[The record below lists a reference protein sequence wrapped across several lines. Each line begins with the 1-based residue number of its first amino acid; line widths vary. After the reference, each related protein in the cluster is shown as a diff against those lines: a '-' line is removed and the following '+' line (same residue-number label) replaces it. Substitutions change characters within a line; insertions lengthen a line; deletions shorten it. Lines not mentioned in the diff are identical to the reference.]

1 MKMRWLWVMTA
12 CLIPTLAAAAEIQA
26 PQDFLKIIDSN
37 GYKVTFHVT
46 KAEDGISTMM
56 VKVEKD
62 RKAVEIDK
70 MKSKAITS
78 DGRALMKKMKRS
90 AEWYAVAYD
99 LPESGQQQLMAL
111 FKTEDK
117 KNHFVV
123 IWYPGMDH
131 GQ

>member
-78 DGRALMKKMKRS
+78 DGRALMKKMQDDAVVVNTASGS
-90 AEWYAVAYD
+90 ARYYIIAIQYTA
-99 LPESGQQQLMAL
+99 PGQ
-111 FKTEDK
+111 DS
-117 KNHFVV
+117 
-123 IWYPGMDH
+123 
-131 GQ
+131 